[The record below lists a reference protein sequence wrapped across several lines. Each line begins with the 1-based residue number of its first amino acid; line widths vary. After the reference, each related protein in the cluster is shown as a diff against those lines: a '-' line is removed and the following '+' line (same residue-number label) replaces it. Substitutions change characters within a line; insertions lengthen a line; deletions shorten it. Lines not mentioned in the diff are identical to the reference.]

1 MATDT
6 PGQNGHRAGRNRQW
20 ERGSHTPAGSLA
32 RIPPGWRAK
41 ARRLAAERDMGLSE
55 WLRALLLRE
64 FERDRKARARAAA
77 KGGAA

>member
-1 MATDT
+1 M
-6 PGQNGHRAGRNRQW
+6 
-20 ERGSHTPAGSLA
+20 
-32 RIPPGWRAK
+32 
-41 ARRLAAERDMGLSE
+41 SE

>member
-1 MATDT
+1 MRPDGE
-6 PGQNGHRAGRNRQW
+6 PGGLLRELVETVLLEQ
-20 ERGSHTPAGSLA
+20 PV
-32 RIPPGWRAK
+32 RAK

-55 WLRALLLRE
+55 WLRALLWRE